1 MRKTISVLLVIAMV
15 ITMAAAYIT
24 VGADG
29 TADTLTLSTTKTAFA
44 LDEDIVV
51 DITGYTET
59 LSSHDLELR
68 MEKGFVHEWHG
79 YDNRTLYGYKAYF
92 DIGTDAR
99 DEYANPIP
107 TPTSTHQVTFKN
119 GMRVHPTASNLGNLT
134 MTAGYYTLWVLDF
147 TAGKECANRIYIAV
161 GEDLPTLTLSKDTY
175 DIGED
180 IVATYT
186 NFTSAYYGSSF
197 SEIDI
202 FSAGTYPGGA
212 SSKAGYVV
220 KSSTVS
226 GIPTSGTI
234 SFPDDDTD
242 RHGVNFPL
250 PAGDYFMCL
259 RSDNKAIGYLAYFTI
274 VDPNYPTLSVSKAE
288 FARGE
293 EIVFTYEN
301 FTSNYWGST
310 YSEIDLYRK
319 GQVMGKDACLA
330 YFTISSGTTQKNPTS
345 GTISFPD
352 ADERAGHPYF
362 PLSAGEYFLCL
373 RVNSGGTNSMLGDP
387 VEFTVVDPSA
397 PTVSVSKDVYLYGED
412 IVVTYADFTSDYWGT
427 AFSEID
433 IFKKGDVV
441 GSNPSKASYVIYDS
455 NSSNTQT
462 GLSAGTITFPDDD
475 NGRNGVNFP
484 LPAGDYF
491 VCVRSDNTVI
501 GDIAEFTVLP
511 GINTASVT
519 LTDSIGVNFKVDAA
533 GVDTEKYAMTLEVS
547 FLGEDYTLAPVLKD
561 SKYVFSFND
570 ITPDQ
575 MTDDIEATLVL
586 NYLDPETHIEA
597 DSITFSIADYCY
609 TQLANLPEG
618 SDKLE
623 TLLVDLLVYGEKAQL
638 YTEHNTDKLA
648 TADLTEAQRAKG
660 TQTDPALTNN
670 KSNEALEGA
679 TAVWTAAGL
688 NLEDSISIRVRF
700 TAESVEGLSV
710 KVANGTEIVATITA
724 DEFEAAGTNSYYA
737 FFKLP
742 NPTFLYTDYTFTV
755 MSGSQA
761 VSGVLTY
768 SAESYA
774 ASVLAGSSD
783 DALCDLVNAL
793 MIYGASVT
801 AYVNAQ

>member
-29 TADTLTLSTTKTAFA
+29 TADTLTLSTAKTAFA

-68 MEKGFVHEWHG
+68 MEKVIMPKWKGFTDRVG
-79 YDNRTLYGYKAYF
+79 YMAYF
-92 DIGTDAR
+92 DIGTNAR

-119 GMRVHPTASNLGNLT
+119 GIRVHPTDSSRGNLT
-134 MTAGYYTLWVLDF
+134 MTAGFYTLWVLDF
-147 TAGKECANRIYIAV
+147 TAQKECANRIYIAV
-161 GEDLPTLTLSKDTY
+161 GENLPSLTLSKDTY
-175 DIGED
+175 NIGED
-180 IVATYT
+180 IIATYA
-186 NFTSAYYGSSF
+186 NFTSEYYGHDYA
-197 SEIDI
+197 EVDI
-202 FSAGTYPGGA
+202 FKDGDIPGKQG
-212 SSKAGYVV
+212 SKAGNVV
-220 KSSTVS
+220 WHKDSTKTQSGLSSA
-226 GIPTSGTI
+226 TI

-242 RHGVNFPL
+242 RNGVNFPL
-250 PAGDYFMCL
+250 PAGDYYMML
-259 RSDNKAIGYLAYFTI
+259 RADNNMVGIPVYFTI
-274 VDPNYPTLSVSKAE
+274 VEPYPTISTNKTEYV
-288 FARGE
+288 RGE
-293 EIVFTYEN
+293 SIEITYAN
-301 FTSNYWGST
+301 FTRSYWGSS
-310 YSEIDLYRK
+310 YSEIDLLRK
-319 GQVMGKDACLA
+319 GDVVGVNSCLA
-330 YFTISSGTTQKNPTS
+330 YYNISSGTTQLNETS
-345 GTISFPD
+345 GTISFPED
-352 ADERAGHPYF
+352 DVRQGQYF
-362 PLSAGEYFLCL
+362 PLAAGEYYVCL
-373 RVNSGGTNSMLGDP
+373 RANATIVGEI
-387 VEFTVVDPSA
+387 VEFTVVDPEP

-412 IVVTYADFTSDYWGT
+412 IVATYANFTSDYWGT

-441 GSNPSKASYVIYDS
+441 GSNPSKASYMIYDS
-455 NSSNTQT
+455 NASNPQT

-484 LPAGDYF
+484 LAPGEYY

-501 GDIAEFTVLP
+501 GDVAEFTVLP

-586 NYLDPETHIEA
+586 NYLDPETHVEA
-597 DSITFSIADYCY
+597 DSITFSIANYCY

-700 TAESVEGLSV
+700 TAESAEGLSV

-761 VSGVLTY
+761 VSGALTY